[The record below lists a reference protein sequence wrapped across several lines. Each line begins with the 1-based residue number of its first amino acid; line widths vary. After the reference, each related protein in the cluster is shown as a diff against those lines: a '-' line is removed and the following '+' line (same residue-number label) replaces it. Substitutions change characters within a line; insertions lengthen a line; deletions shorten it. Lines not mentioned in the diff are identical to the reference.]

1 MFFIKS
7 FVENHISIYLFCS
20 DIGYVCMIFHQRDS
34 QIIEIQ
40 QSGEQFIIKDN
51 SYLTQIIEH
60 N

>member
-1 MFFIKS
+1 
-7 FVENHISIYLFCS
+7 
-20 DIGYVCMIFHQRDS
+20 MIFHQRDS